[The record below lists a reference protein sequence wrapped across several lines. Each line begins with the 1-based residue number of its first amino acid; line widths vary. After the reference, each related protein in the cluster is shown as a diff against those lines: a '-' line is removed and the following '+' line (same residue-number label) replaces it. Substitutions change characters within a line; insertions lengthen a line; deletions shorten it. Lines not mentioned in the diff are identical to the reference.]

1 MDIPQKKFG
10 FHLFIYLND
19 PSCLKSS
26 TDTREADSPSVKTH
40 NSKLIPSMNTHC
52 RQNCTLNNFIPPT
65 FYISGLFANFIQK
78 QVLFPNIEKI
88 LQCPDTQRNVSGTCS
103 VLNLVLVSHF
113 HFKLLFPF
121 PLHLRI

>member
-52 RQNCTLNNFIPPT
+52 KQNCTLNNFIPPT

-78 QVLFPNIEKI
+78 QVRCYFQI
-88 LQCPDTQRNVSGTCS
+88 
-103 VLNLVLVSHF
+103 
-113 HFKLLFPF
+113 
-121 PLHLRI
+121 